1 MKLKYV
7 MINHTRPIIF
17 GEYFSHDEFASMGKI
32 TSAGFLSIAD
42 VPYNKE
48 IHSPTHCG
56 NRYYEV
62 YVYGES
68 VSLKLKSE
76 EDDKY
81 LIEQLLN
88 K

>member
-1 MKLKYV
+1 
-7 MINHTRPIIF
+7 MIGGTRPIIF
-17 GEYFSHDEFASMGKI
+17 GEYFSHDEFSSMGKI
-32 TSAGFLSIAD
+32 TSAGFLSIEQVKYDPAKH
-42 VPYNKE
+42 PAN
-48 IHSPTHCG
+48 H
-56 NRYYEV
+56 YYEDYKEV

-68 VSLKLKSE
+68 VSLGIKAE